1 MIRQADAMDVL
12 RSLEDGSVQLHLW
25 DPPYY
30 RVKAEAWDR
39 AWSSAEDFVA
49 WYRELLVEARRTLA
63 PNGTIYTF
71 CSPGLAWHQEGAFR
85 DVFRLLSRV
94 TWHKDDSIAHRV
106 CRADL
111 RTYFDDSEVVLVGEW
126 HGADA
131 SADDAAGWSSTCERL
146 RSDVMEPL
154 RAYLRGELKRSG
166 VGKVACNV
174 ACGFSASSGGMAS
187 RHYFS
192 RSQWCLPTAEHYAAL
207 RALFNRE
214 GTRPAPP
221 VEDYHDANG
230 LRLHQGNDGPE
241 YLRADYEDLRRPFD
255 VAAGTGRPFRAV
267 WSYSPVESYAGKH
280 SCEKPIAMIRD
291 IVETASRPGDV
302 VCDVFAG
309 SGVTLAACHQ
319 TGRTAWVSDA
329 SPKWAERLRWLAEH
343 PEAMRGFQGTRY
355 RRPAAREAL
364 ARQGSLALAVSA

>member
-1 MIRQADAMDVL
+1 MC
-12 RSLEDGSVQLHLW
+12 
-25 DPPYY
+25 
-30 RVKAEAWDR
+30 
-39 AWSSAEDFVA
+39 SS
-49 WYRELLVEARRTLA
+49 
-63 PNGTIYTF
+63 
-71 CSPGLAWHQEGAFR
+71 
-85 DVFRLLSRV
+85 
-94 TWHKDDSIAHRV
+94 
-106 CRADL
+106 DL
-111 RTYFDDSEVVLVGEW
+111 
-126 HGADA
+126 
-131 SADDAAGWSSTCERL
+131 
-146 RSDVMEPL
+146 
-154 RAYLRGELKRSG
+154 SG
-166 VGKVACNV
+166 VGNV

-241 YLRADYEDLRRPFD
+241 YLRADYEDLRADYEYLRADYEDLRRPFD

-309 SGVTLAACHQ
+309 SGVTQ
-319 TGRTAWVSDA
+319 IGRAHV
-329 SPKWAERLRWLAEH
+329 
-343 PEAMRGFQGTRY
+343 
-355 RRPAAREAL
+355 
-364 ARQGSLALAVSA
+364 